1 MAAKGNKYVLVVT
14 EDGYGKRTPVE
25 DFTKRHRGGKG
36 VGAARLEKGSK
47 IAGTAIVGDSGD
59 VMIATAGGMALRT
72 DVSEI
77 SVAGRGA
84 RGVRV
89 MTLEKGDKIASVSA

>member
-1 MAAKGNKYVLVVT
+1 MAGKGKYVLIVT
-14 EDGYGKRTPVE
+14 SDGYGKRTPVD

-36 VGAARLEKGSK
+36 VGAARLDGSSK
-47 IAGTAIVGDSGD
+47 IAGAAIVGDSGD
-59 VMIATAGGMALRT
+59 VVILTANGVGLRT
-72 DVSEI
+72 DASEI

-89 MTLEKGDKIASVSA
+89 ISLEDGDRVVSVNA